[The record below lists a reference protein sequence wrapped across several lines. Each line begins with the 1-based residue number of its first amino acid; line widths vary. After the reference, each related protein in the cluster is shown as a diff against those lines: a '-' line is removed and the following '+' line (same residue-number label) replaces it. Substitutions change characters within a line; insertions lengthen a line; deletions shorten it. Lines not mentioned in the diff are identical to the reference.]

1 MCSVVPECG
10 PGGEALSGLA
20 GLVRTAVPVDPIV
33 MAGRGVGQDS
43 PVSRVVVVTCSKPG
57 SVNSHELDLHIGNF
71 PRRTWRL
78 DMKAVAVR
86 IAVGGQLRGAV
97 LLHVVLGTE
106 VVSNLVTEGVVASS
120 AALGQATLST
130 TSIVNREGELLN
142 K

>member
-1 MCSVVPECG
+1 
-10 PGGEALSGLA
+10 
-20 GLVRTAVPVDPIV
+20 
-33 MAGRGVGQDS
+33 
-43 PVSRVVVVTCSKPG
+43 
-57 SVNSHELDLHIGNF
+57 
-71 PRRTWRL
+71 
-78 DMKAVAVR
+78 MKAVAVR

-130 TSIVNREGELLN
+130 TNTVNREGELLN